1 MISVRLD
8 GVVGVARSG
17 IGMRAGPISAAKPI
31 LCVGACAWTTIFRV
45 AHLPQGSA
53 KIIPHEAIQIGDGMS
68 ASAACAIVKLGGR
81 AEFWA
86 RVGDDANGRAAI
98 ASLTEAGLECS
109 NVHYVAGV
117 KGSFC
122 SVVIDGKGERIVI
135 PRHDP
140 ALPVDTSWMPI
151 ERITRGDFSA
161 VLTEVRWPEGAA
173 AALDAARTAGIP
185 AILDAEVGALGV
197 LEDLAQRAT
206 HVLYS
211 ETGLAAHV
219 GDGDVGVQLE
229 RAHAALPNAFI
240 GVTRGAEGFFW
251 WDDVG
256 AVFQERGIAVT
267 AIDTLGAG
275 DVFHGAYALAESWG
289 MSIQSAAR
297 FACVAA
303 SLKCEVFGGRIGA
316 PDRAAVMA
324 YI

>member
-1 MISVRLD
+1 MGES
-8 GVVGVARSG
+8 GVEGVEDL
-17 IGMRAGPISAAKPI
+17 AGSKNGGGLNRMKPI

-53 KIIPHEAIQIGDGMS
+53 KIIPQDAIQIGDGMS
-68 ASAACAIVKLGGR
+68 ASAACAIVKLGGW

-86 RVGDDANGRAAI
+86 RVGDDANGHAAV
-98 ASLTEAGLECS
+98 ASLREAGLDCG
-109 NVHYVAGV
+109 NVQYVPGV

-122 SVVIDGKGERIVI
+122 TVVIDGDGERIVI

-140 ALPVDTSWMPI
+140 GLPNDTTLLPLD
-151 ERITRGDFSA
+151 RIAGGEFAA
-161 VLTEVRWPEGAA
+161 VLTEVRWPEGALA
-173 AALDAARTAGIP
+173 VLDAARAAGIP
-185 AILDAEVGALGV
+185 AVLDAEVGAHGV
-197 LEDLAQRAT
+197 LDALARRAT

-219 GDGDVGVQLE
+219 GESDVRSQLQ
-229 RAHAALPNAFI
+229 RAQAMLPGACV

-251 WDDVG
+251 FDRSTEHVEH
-256 AVFQERGIAVT
+256 VTGISVT

-275 DVFHGAYALAESWG
+275 DVFHGAYTLALVEQ
-289 MSIQSAAR
+289 MSAHEAGR

-316 PDRAAVMA
+316 PDRAKVAN
-324 YI
+324 YLR

>member
-1 MISVRLD
+1 L
-8 GVVGVARSG
+8 
-17 IGMRAGPISAAKPI
+17 KPI

-45 AHLPQGSA
+45 PHLPQGSA
-53 KIIPHEAIQIGDGMS
+53 KIIPDEAIQIGDGMS

-98 ASLTEAGLECS
+98 ASLTEAGLDCS
-109 NVHYVAGV
+109 QVRYVPGV

-122 SVVIDGKGERIVI
+122 SVVIDGDGERIVI

-140 ALPVDTSWMPI
+140 ALPNDTTWLPLD
-151 ERITRGDFSA
+151 RIANGEFSA

-173 AALDAARTAGIP
+173 AVLDAAQAAGIP
-185 AILDAEVGALGV
+185 AILDAEVGAPGV
-197 LEDLAQRAT
+197 LEDLARRAT

-219 GDGDVGVQLE
+219 GEGDVRSQLQ
-229 RAHAALPNAFI
+229 RVHAMLPEAFV

-251 WDDVG
+251 LEKG
-256 AVFQERGIAVT
+256 TGQIEHATGLSVT
-267 AIDTLGAG
+267 AVDTLGAG
-275 DVFHGAYALAESWG
+275 DVFHGAYALGLIEG
-289 MSIQSAAR
+289 MSAHESAR

-303 SLKCEVFGGRIGA
+303 SLKCKVFGGRIGA
-316 PDRAAVMA
+316 PDRAQVSN
-324 YI
+324 YLR

>member
-1 MISVRLD
+1 M
-8 GVVGVARSG
+8 
-17 IGMRAGPISAAKPI
+17 KPI

-45 AHLPQGSA
+45 ANLPQGSA
-53 KIIPHEAIQIGDGMS
+53 KIIPDEAIQIGDGMS
-68 ASAACAIVKLGGR
+68 ASAGCAIVKLGGR

-98 ASLTEAGLECS
+98 ASLTEAGLDCTQ
-109 NVHYVAGV
+109 VHYVPGV

-122 SVVIDGKGERIVI
+122 SVVVDGDGERFVI

-140 ALPVDTSWMPI
+140 ALPKDTSWLPL
-151 ERITRGDFSA
+151 ERIANGEFSA

-173 AALDAARTAGIP
+173 AVLNAARAAGIP
-185 AILDAEVGALGV
+185 AILDAEVGASGV
-197 LEDLAQRAT
+197 LNDLAGRAT

-219 GDGDVGVQLE
+219 GESDVRSQLQ
-229 RAHAALPNAFI
+229 RCQAMLPDAFV

-251 WDDVG
+251 FDKSSRRIEHAMG
-256 AVFQERGIAVT
+256 ASVK

-275 DVFHGAYALAESWG
+275 DVFHGAYTLALVEG
-289 MSIQSAAR
+289 KSAHEAGR

-316 PDRAAVMA
+316 PDRDQVSANLRAAMGSDSGLPPLCL
-324 YI
+324 

>member
-1 MISVRLD
+1 M
-8 GVVGVARSG
+8 
-17 IGMRAGPISAAKPI
+17 KPI

-53 KIIPHEAIQIGDGMS
+53 KIIPDEAIQIGDGMS
-68 ASAACAIVKLGGR
+68 ASAAYAIVKLGGR

-98 ASLTEAGLECS
+98 ASLTEAGLDCTQ
-109 NVHYVAGV
+109 VHYVSGV

-122 SVVIDGKGERIVI
+122 SVVIDGEGERIVI

-140 ALPVDTSWMPI
+140 ALPNDTAWLPLA
-151 ERITRGDFSA
+151 RIANGEFSA

-173 AALDAARTAGIP
+173 AVLDAARAAGIP
-185 AILDAEVGALGV
+185 AILDAEVGAPGV
-197 LEDLAQRAT
+197 LEDLARRAT

-219 GDGDVGVQLE
+219 GVGDVRAQLQ
-229 RAHAALPNAFI
+229 RCQVMLPEAFV

-251 WDDVG
+251 FEKSTGHVEHATG
-256 AVFQERGIAVT
+256 VSVT
-267 AIDTLGAG
+267 AVDTLGAG
-275 DVFHGAYALAESWG
+275 DVFHGAYALGLIEG
-289 MSIQSAAR
+289 MSAHANGR

-316 PDRAAVMA
+316 PDRAQVSR
-324 YI
+324 YLV

>member
-1 MISVRLD
+1 MPTPHPHPLPQ
-8 GVVGVARSG
+8 GQTGHT
-17 IGMRAGPISAAKPI
+17 KPI

-53 KIIPHEAIQIGDGMS
+53 KIIPDDAIQIGDGMS
-68 ASAACAIVKLGGR
+68 ASAACAIVKLGGQ

-86 RVGDDANGRAAI
+86 RVGNDANGRAAI
-98 ASLTEAGLECS
+98 ASLTEAGLDCS
-109 NVHYVAGV
+109 NVHYVEGV

-122 SVVIDGKGERIVI
+122 TVVIDGQGERIVI

-140 ALPVDTSWMPI
+140 GLPADASWMAL
-151 ERITRGDFSA
+151 ERITRGDFAA

-173 AALDAARTAGIP
+173 AALDAARAAGIP
-185 AILDAEVGALGV
+185 AILDAEVGAPGV

-219 GDGDVGVQLE
+219 GDADVRTQLE
-229 RAHAALPNAFI
+229 RAQAALPNAFV

-251 WDDVG
+251 RDEAG
-256 AVFQERGIAVT
+256 ALCQEHGIAIT
-267 AIDTLGAG
+267 AVDTLGAG
-275 DVFHGAYALAESWG
+275 DVFHGAYVLAESWG
-289 MSIQSAAR
+289 MAAQSVAR

-303 SLKCEVFGGRIGA
+303 SLKCQVFGGRIGA

-324 YI
+324 YF

>member
-1 MISVRLD
+1 MTR
-8 GVVGVARSG
+8 
-17 IGMRAGPISAAKPI
+17 IGRDSLTSSPPTHGETKPI
-31 LCVGACAWTTIFRV
+31 LCVGACAWTTVFRV
-45 AHLPQGSA
+45 PHLPSSDQGSA
-53 KIIPHEAIQIGDGMS
+53 KIIPDEAIQIGDGMS

-81 AEFWA
+81 TEFWA

-98 ASLTEAGLECS
+98 ASLTDVGLDCS

-122 SVVIDGKGERIVI
+122 TVVIDGEGERIVI

-140 ALPVDTSWMPI
+140 ALPVDASWLPV

-173 AALDAARTAGIP
+173 AALDAARAAGIP
-185 AILDAEVGALGV
+185 AILDAEVGASGV

-219 GDGDVGVQLE
+219 GDGDVRGQLQ
-229 RAHAALPNAFI
+229 RAQAALPDAFV

-251 WDDVG
+251 L
-256 AVFQERGIAVT
+256 ERGHVQHAAGISVT
-267 AIDTLGAG
+267 AVDTLGAG
-275 DVFHGAYALAESWG
+275 DVFHGAYGLALAEN
-289 MSIQSAAR
+289 MSTQDAAR

-316 PDRAAVMA
+316 PERAAVA
-324 YI
+324 AHC

>member
-1 MISVRLD
+1 MTRT
-8 GVVGVARSG
+8 
-17 IGMRAGPISAAKPI
+17 AGGTLTSSPATLSATKPI

-53 KIIPHEAIQIGDGMS
+53 KIIPDEAIQIGDGMS

-86 RVGDDANGRAAI
+86 RVGDDGNGRAAI
-98 ASLTEAGLECS
+98 ASLTEAGLDCS
-109 NVHYVAGV
+109 NVRYVDGV

-122 SVVIDGKGERIVI
+122 SVVIDGEGERIVI

-140 ALPVDTSWMPI
+140 ALPVDASWLPI
-151 ERITRGDFSA
+151 ERIARGDFSA

-173 AALDAARTAGIP
+173 AALNAARAAGIP
-185 AILDAEVGALGV
+185 AILDAEVGASGV

-219 GDGDVGVQLE
+219 GEGDVRTQLE
-229 RAHAALPNAFI
+229 RAQAMLPDAFV

-251 WDDVG
+251 LESSQLQHAAGVS
-256 AVFQERGIAVT
+256 VT
-267 AIDTLGAG
+267 AVDTLGAG
-275 DVFHGAYALAESWG
+275 DVFHGAYALALTEN
-289 MSIQSAAR
+289 MTTHEAAR
-297 FACVAA
+297 FACIAA

-316 PDRAAVMA
+316 PERSAVVR
-324 YI
+324 YC

>member
-1 MISVRLD
+1 MHIPHAYPHLNPYPFALPQGDKVQT
-8 GVVGVARSG
+8 
-17 IGMRAGPISAAKPI
+17 KPI

-45 AHLPQGSA
+45 PHLPQGSA
-53 KIIPHEAIQIGDGMS
+53 KIIPVDAIQIGDGMS
-68 ASAACAIVKLGGR
+68 ASAACAIVKLGGQ

-98 ASLTEAGLECS
+98 VSLTEAGIDCS
-109 NVHYVAGV
+109 NVKYVEGV

-122 SVVIDGKGERIVI
+122 TVLIDQQGERIVI

-140 ALPVDTSWMPI
+140 GLPDDASWMPL
-151 ERITRGDFSA
+151 ERIARGDFA
-161 VLTEVRWPEGAA
+161 ALLTEVRWPEGAA
-173 AALDAARTAGIP
+173 AALDAARAAGIP
-185 AILDAEVGALGV
+185 AILDAEVGAPGV

-219 GDGDVGVQLE
+219 GNADVRTQIK
-229 RAHAALPNAFI
+229 RAQAALPNAFV

-251 WDDVG
+251 WD
-256 AVFQERGIAVT
+256 AVDELCHEHGVAITAV
-267 AIDTLGAG
+267 DTLGAG
-275 DVFHGAYALAESWG
+275 DIFHGAYVLAQSWG
-289 MSIQSAAR
+289 MSTQSVAR

-316 PDRAAVMA
+316 PDQAAVMA
-324 YI
+324 RF

>member
-1 MISVRLD
+1 M
-8 GVVGVARSG
+8 
-17 IGMRAGPISAAKPI
+17 KPI

-53 KIIPHEAIQIGDGMS
+53 KIIPDEAIQIGDGMS
-68 ASAACAIVKLGGR
+68 ASAACAIVKLGGH

-98 ASLTEAGLECS
+98 ASLTEAGLDC
-109 NVHYVAGV
+109 NQVRFVPGV

-122 SVVIDGKGERIVI
+122 SVVIDGEGERIVI

-140 ALPVDTSWMPI
+140 ALPDDTAWLPL
-151 ERITRGDFSA
+151 ERIANGEFSA

-173 AALDAARTAGIP
+173 AVLDAARAARIP
-185 AILDAEVGALGV
+185 AILDAEVGAPGV
-197 LEDLAQRAT
+197 LDTLARHAT

-211 ETGLAAHV
+211 ETGLAAHA
-219 GDGDVGVQLE
+219 GESDVRSQLLRVQSMLP
-229 RAHAALPNAFI
+229 HAFV

-251 WDDVG
+251 LAKPTAESFEQATGV
-256 AVFQERGIAVT
+256 AVT

-275 DVFHGAYALAESWG
+275 DVFHGAYALALVEG
-289 MSIQSAAR
+289 MSTHEAAR

-316 PDRAAVMA
+316 PDRAKVTP
-324 YI
+324 YLR

>member
-1 MISVRLD
+1 M
-8 GVVGVARSG
+8 
-17 IGMRAGPISAAKPI
+17 KPI

-45 AHLPQGSA
+45 ANLPQGSA
-53 KIIPHEAIQIGDGMS
+53 KIIPDEAIQIGDGMS

-98 ASLTEAGLECS
+98 ASLTEAGLDCS
-109 NVHYVAGV
+109 QVRYIRGV

-122 SVVIDGKGERIVI
+122 SVVINGDGERIVI

-140 ALPVDTSWMPI
+140 ALPNDATWLPL
-151 ERITRGDFSA
+151 ERIANREFSA
-161 VLTEVRWPEGAA
+161 VLTEVRWPQGAA
-173 AALDAARTAGIP
+173 AVLEAARAAGIP
-185 AILDAEVGALGV
+185 AILDAEIGADGV
-197 LEDLAQRAT
+197 LDDLARRAT

-211 ETGLAAHV
+211 ETGLAAQV
-219 GDGDVGVQLE
+219 GESDVRSQLQRVQAILLE
-229 RAHAALPNAFI
+229 AFV

-251 WDDVG
+251 FDKSTG
-256 AVFQERGIAVT
+256 QMEHATGISVT

-275 DVFHGAYALAESWG
+275 DVFHGAYTLALVEG
-289 MSIQSAAR
+289 MSARDAAG

-316 PDRAAVMA
+316 PDRTQVSN
-324 YI
+324 YLS